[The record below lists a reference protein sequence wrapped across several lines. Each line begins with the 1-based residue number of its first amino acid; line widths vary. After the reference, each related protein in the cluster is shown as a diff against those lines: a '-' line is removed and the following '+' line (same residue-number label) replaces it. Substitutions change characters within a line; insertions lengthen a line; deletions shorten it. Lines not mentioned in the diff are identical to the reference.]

1 MENSTSILQM
11 MFQWWLKVGNLPL
24 QKPSLISLLMSFRVL
39 ASLSIFHLYLILYSF
54 QSSELWIVDV
64 DSKFNFSSYY
74 IICCRR
80 ILHLSFG
87 RRWSTYNFYM
97 NKWRCGN
104 FPSCCSWIISVAYPV
119 NWQSSM
125 DISLEIRTDNL
136 NVDVPCA
143 FACACVLV
151 LGHGICIQ
159 STICVLRIFVS
170 VFLFFLERREKMDEY
185 KNTKQK
191 KKEQDALGVRTICM
205 CHICRTF
212 CECFGENFDFVLN
225 YFVFLEWFQ
234 VLSAP
239 YLQSMPAAKVQV
251 SMSWTQIILLSG

>member
-136 NVDVPCA
+136 NVDEPCA
-143 FACACVLV
+143 FACAGVLV

-159 STICVLRIFVS
+159 STICVLRIF
-170 VFLFFLERREKMDEY
+170 FLFFFTFWKEERKWTSIKIQNKRKKNKMLLVWGQYACAISVVRFVSALERIL
-185 KNTKQK
+185 T
-191 KKEQDALGVRTICM
+191 L
-205 CHICRTF
+205 F
-212 CECFGENFDFVLN
+212 
-225 YFVFLEWFQ
+225 
-234 VLSAP
+234 S
-239 YLQSMPAAKVQV
+239 
-251 SMSWTQIILLSG
+251 IILFSWNGFRCWVLHTSKACQQLRCRWAWAGPR